1 MSNLIFIIYII
12 YYIFYIYL
20 FVQDQQRM
28 LDILLDY
35 VAVLLIVND
44 LVEDVFDVFETF
56 DSSTSGEISG
66 LK

>member
-1 MSNLIFIIYII
+1 
-12 YYIFYIYL
+12 
-20 FVQDQQRM
+20 M

-66 LK
+66 LKQPDIIKTYDFELGVVELFGANKLFS

>member
-1 MSNLIFIIYII
+1 
-12 YYIFYIYL
+12 
-20 FVQDQQRM
+20 M